1 MRQEIDQSDINQMN
15 NLIFKKIKEQF
26 EKDLTPSEF
35 ISTARLAIAFQRVVQ
50 ITEIDETDSREVF
63 EKIMSLLDRAKIN
76 ILENED
82 DDDDSD
88 N

>member
-1 MRQEIDQSDINQMN
+1 MKQKIDQSDVNKMN

-35 ISTARLAIAFQRVVQ
+35 ISTARLAIAFQKVVQ
-50 ITEIDETDSREVF
+50 VTEIDETDSREAF
-63 EKIMSLLDRAKIN
+63 EKIMSLLDRTKIN
-76 ILENED
+76 ILEE

>member
-1 MRQEIDQSDINQMN
+1 MREEIDQSDINQMN

-35 ISTARLAIAFQRVVQ
+35 IATSRLALAFQKVVQ
-50 ITEIDETDSREVF
+50 VTEIDETDSREAF
-63 EKIMSLLDRAKIN
+63 KKIVSLLDRAKIK
-76 ILENED
+76 ILENK
-82 DDDDSD
+82 DDDSD

>member
-35 ISTARLAIAFQRVVQ
+35 IATSRLALAFQKTIQVNEV
-50 ITEIDETDSREVF
+50 TERDEKEIY
-63 EKIMSLLDRAKIN
+63 ENIMSVLDRAGMRIA
-76 ILENED
+76 ENESD
-82 DDDDSD
+82 DND
-88 N
+88 NL

>member
-35 ISTARLAIAFQRVVQ
+35 IATSRLALAFQKTIQVNEVSERDEK
-50 ITEIDETDSREVF
+50 EIHEN
-63 EKIMSLLDRAKIN
+63 IMSVLDRAAMRIV
-76 ILENED
+76 ENEND
-82 DDDDSD
+82 DND
-88 N
+88 NL

>member
-1 MRQEIDQSDINQMN
+1 MKQKIDQSDVNKMN

-35 ISTARLAIAFQRVVQ
+35 ISTARLAIAFQKVVQ
-50 ITEIDETDSREVF
+50 VTEIDETDSREAF
-63 EKIMSLLDRAKIN
+63 EKIMSLLDRTKIN
-76 ILENED
+76 ILEED

>member
-1 MRQEIDQSDINQMN
+1 MKQKIDQSDVNKMN

-35 ISTARLAIAFQRVVQ
+35 ISTARLAIAFQKVVQ
-50 ITEIDETDSREVF
+50 VNEVSEVEDKEIYEN
-63 EKIMSLLDRAKIN
+63 IMLILDRAKMKIA
-76 ILENED
+76 ENE
-82 DDDDSD
+82 

>member
-1 MRQEIDQSDINQMN
+1 MREEIDQSDINKMN

-35 ISTARLAIAFQRVVQ
+35 IATSRLALAFQKVVQ
-50 ITEIDETDSREVF
+50 VTEIDETDSREAF
-63 EKIMSLLDRAKIN
+63 KKIVSLLDRAKIK
-76 ILENED
+76 ILENK
-82 DDDDSD
+82 DDDSD

>member
-35 ISTARLAIAFQRVVQ
+35 ISTARLAIAFQKVYV
-50 ITEIDETDSREVF
+50 SYF
-63 EKIMSLLDRAKIN
+63 YLLYISTTR
-76 ILENED
+76 
-82 DDDDSD
+82 
-88 N
+88 

>member
-35 ISTARLAIAFQRVVQ
+35 ISTARLAIAFQKVIKVQ
-50 ITEIDETDSREVF
+50 LHFQFYTRKKLEYNWRLYIID
-63 EKIMSLLDRAKIN
+63 
-76 ILENED
+76 
-82 DDDDSD
+82 
-88 N
+88 

>member
-1 MRQEIDQSDINQMN
+1 MRQEIDQSEINQMN

-35 ISTARLAIAFQRVVQ
+35 ISTARLAIAFQKVVQ
-50 ITEIDETDSREVF
+50 VNEVNEVEDKEIYEN
-63 EKIMSLLDRAKIN
+63 IMSILDRAKMKIA
-76 ILENED
+76 ENE
-82 DDDDSD
+82 

>member
-1 MRQEIDQSDINQMN
+1 MKQKIDQSDVNKMN

-35 ISTARLAIAFQRVVQ
+35 ISTVRLAIAFQKVVQ
-50 ITEIDETDSREVF
+50 VTEIDETDSREAF
-63 EKIMSLLDRAKIN
+63 EKIMSLLDRTKIN
-76 ILENED
+76 ILEE